1 VAEAA
6 SGQPIDGFELTRT
19 LSCAALGIIPVAGD
33 GLAVACDT
41 LSARDQARALVVVA
55 AADADTG
62 IRALRTAAVVR
73 PAGRTR

>member
-1 VAEAA
+1 M
-6 SGQPIDGFELTRT
+6 
-19 LSCAALGIIPVAGD
+19 
-33 GLAVACDT
+33 ACDT